1 MDNKILTSL
10 SYGLYAIG
18 VKGPE
23 RPSACIVNTV
33 FQITVSPPVIAVSL
47 NHDNYTNACIR
58 NTGRFSVS
66 VLSENTPAKVIG
78 DLGFKSG
85 LDTDKLK
92 NISYEISS
100 DDLPVIKENCCC
112 WFNCK
117 LVDKIETATHTLF
130 LAEVYSGSDEVKD
143 TPMTYKYYHE
153 VVKGSAPPKAPT
165 YQPENDK
172 LSSVNANY
180 VCKVCGYVYDNPEI
194 PFERLPDSWCCPIC
208 KVNKSEFILK

>member
-18 VKGPE
+18 VKESE
-23 RPSACIVNTV
+23 RPSACIVNTL

-66 VLSENTPAKVIG
+66 VLSENTPAGVIG
-78 DLGFKSG
+78 TLGFKSG
-85 LDTDKLK
+85 ADTDKLK

-100 DDLPVIKENCCC
+100 DNLPIIKENSCC

-117 LVDKIETATHTLF
+117 VVDKMETATHTLF
-130 LAEVYSGSDEVKD
+130 LAEVYSGSNEIKGI
-143 TPMTYKYYHE
+143 PMTYKYYHE
-153 VVKGSAPPKAPT
+153 VIKGSAPPKAPT
-165 YQPENDK
+165 YQPKSDEK
-172 LSSVNANY
+172 LSTSSY
-180 VCKVCGYVYDNPEI
+180 VCKVCGYVYNDPKI
-194 PFERLPDSWCCPIC
+194 PFESLPDSWCCPIC
-208 KVNKSEFILK
+208 KVSKSEFKLI